1 MSLYLG
7 NRRIAPII
15 RTTGQSGLKIL
26 VVESLPT
33 QDIATDAIY
42 LVPKQNPSANDYYDE
57 YIYVDNAWEIFG
69 EDGAVSSVNNKTGA
83 VVLGASDVGALPIGT
98 PIPSKTSDLQN
109 DSGYISG
116 ITSSDVTSALGFT
129 PYSADNPSGYVN
141 STQAKNAA
149 PVQSVNG
156 KTGNVSLS
164 AQDVDALPS
173 NTPIHNVPSGGT
185 SGQVLT
191 KSSNSD
197 YALEWTSPSG
207 SVSSVNGKTGAVV
220 LNAEDVGALPN
231 NTVIPTKTSELTN
244 DSNFITSS
252 QAPVQ
257 SVNGQTGTVNIDVPT
272 KTSDLTNDS
281 NFITASQAPVQ
292 FVNGQTGTVVLDAED
307 VGALSNTTVI
317 PTKTSELTND
327 SGFVTSS
334 GVTRVDLNTPAEP
347 FSLPINSAGVT
358 TLDIGDGLTVS
369 DSSGV
374 ELKHKTGT
382 GYKHIPSGGSSGQFL
397 GYSSDGTA
405 TWQTLPTPTIPT
417 KTSDL
422 TNDSGFITSAQAP
435 VQSVNGD
442 TGAVVLS
449 ASDVGALPDSTAIP
463 SKTSDLTNDSGFITG
478 MTILAY
484 GSSTWQDFLDAY
496 SANKVVYARA
506 SSNANPAVGSQTRL
520 AFMAY
525 VNNAT
530 NPTSVEFQYYR
541 SVSSHSATQQGDQ
554 VFVYTLKSTGWSVI
568 TREASVKVIAG
579 TNMTQSYSNDKL
591 TLNAV
596 VPTNVSSFTNDAGY
610 LTLADLPIYQ
620 GGVS

>member
-57 YIYVDNAWEIFG
+57 YIYVDSAWEIFG
-69 EDGAVSSVNNKTGA
+69 EDGAVSSVNSKTGN
-83 VVLGASDVGALPIGT
+83 VVLNANDVGALPIGT

-257 SVNGQTGTVNIDVPT
+257 SVNGQTGTVI
-272 KTSDLTNDS
+272 
-281 NFITASQAPVQ
+281 
-292 FVNGQTGTVVLDAED
+292 
-307 VGALSNTTVI
+307 
-317 PTKTSELTND
+317 
-327 SGFVTSS
+327 
-334 GVTRVDLNTPAEP
+334 
-347 FSLPINSAGVT
+347 
-358 TLDIGDGLTVS
+358 
-369 DSSGV
+369 
-374 ELKHKTGT
+374 
-382 GYKHIPSGGSSGQFL
+382 
-397 GYSSDGTA
+397 
-405 TWQTLPTPTIPT
+405 
-417 KTSDL
+417 
-422 TNDSGFITSAQAP
+422 
-435 VQSVNGD
+435 
-442 TGAVVLS
+442 LS

-478 MTILAY
+478 MVILAY

-525 VNNAT
+525 VNNET

-568 TREASVKVIAG
+568 TREASVEVTAG
-579 TNMTQSYSNDKL
+579 TNMTQSYSKDKL

-596 VPTNVSSFTNDAGY
+596 VPPNVSSFTNDAGY